1 MKKQTVL
8 PDARLGDSGAV
19 REAAVRRGGFEARD
33 VPCALFALKDD
44 EDFTI
49 IFGNAAFY
57 ELLDCPLEKVR
68 SNYGNRLTAL
78 ADAASL

>member
-57 ELLDCPLEKVR
+57 
-68 SNYGNRLTAL
+68 
-78 ADAASL
+78 